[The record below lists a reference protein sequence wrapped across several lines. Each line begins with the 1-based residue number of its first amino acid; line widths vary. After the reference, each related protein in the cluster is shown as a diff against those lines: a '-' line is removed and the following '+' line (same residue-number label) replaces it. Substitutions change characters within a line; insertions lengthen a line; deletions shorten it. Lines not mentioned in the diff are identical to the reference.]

1 MKTKKTAKI
10 ISSVLALV
18 MLVCSLSAVSGFVI
32 SAENEANTEAELVNA
47 LKTSWTK
54 MYTNDFFA
62 TLKSD
67 NNINTVIGKNDTV
80 IDNPTVDENK
90 TYATGD
96 EVLGLNLNATYYNLT
111 FYNKGGK
118 YECYSLSD
126 KIKNYDTITLSFY
139 TGEITGKGTLTVSVI
154 DNKWRSASI
163 KHNLEVSDSGKW
175 IDVDIL
181 KSLGYATMSEFVNR
195 EDNSEIP
202 NAMNVS
208 FSNALKANGFII
220 GMVAGKTFAKL
231 PDNSDSMTALE
242 LYKEAEKIDAF
253 GYIDS
258 ADFASARDALKTY
271 LKPQILKSELTTA
284 WSSMYVKTNIADVKT
299 DKVLSSFS
307 DPAEP
312 ATMGLSFNADN
323 TVNKTAST
331 HDEKNTGVIFKVKS
345 GYFNSSNTDY
355 KYEDV
360 FNDANNDTL
369 SVTLKIGTVTAP
381 GDVYLLRTFT
391 DYNSVESTRIPIT
404 IDDSGKEITLDA
416 RKLFGDKKLSELLS
430 DTTQSGTTR
439 DLKIIKIGFSKGLSF
454 ENTEISGLNG
464 VKYVKAA
471 TADNDELL
479 AGKSLRINTAEYANT
494 VEFAAKREEF
504 YNSLMTGKTLGDVN
518 GLGDTNN
525 ICDLVALNDLMPE
538 GYDTDNTYSITGD
551 MNTDGYI
558 TDDDTS
564 LLRAELLK

>member
-18 MLVCSLSAVSGFVI
+18 MLVCSLSAVSGFVT
-32 SAENEANTEAELVNA
+32 SAENEANTEAKLVNA

-67 NNINTVIGKNDTV
+67 NNINTVTGKNDTV

-307 DPAEP
+307 DSAEP

-558 TDDDTS
+558 TAEDTA